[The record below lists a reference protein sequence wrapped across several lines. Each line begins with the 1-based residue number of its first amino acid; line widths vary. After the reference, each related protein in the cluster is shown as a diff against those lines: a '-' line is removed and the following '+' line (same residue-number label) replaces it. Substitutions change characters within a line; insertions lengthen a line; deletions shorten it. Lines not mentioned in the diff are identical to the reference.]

1 MAFGKPQI
9 FYTFYAETKGANN
22 LKVKKMRRKISTL
35 IAAITIVL
43 LTVTATLTA
52 FQMYPAKVYGQ
63 VVPSDSV
70 TVSPPSLTLTTLPE
84 TYTYWV
90 NVTSTGTAST
100 DYINN
105 VDIELPTGWANAAG
119 AAAFGYGFGVSV
131 AADGWVNC
139 TTALGTFY
147 GGVMANFSIPVTI
160 SLIPPTTGTW
170 TVYCFEG
177 ATPSTSNPVTVT
189 VTVNLEFYATMTPD
203 YVMNG
208 TSYIYTITV
217 VNTLCPIGINTI
229 NMTFPAGTWIFNV
242 LIEYSPLTWT
252 VGFNGV
258 NTFYLGPSP
267 SILETYGVTI
277 LVNMTV
283 PESAGAPWYYYWN
296 VSAWSSSSA
305 FLGTYS
311 IQAVVDNTRPV
322 VSIIAPNEP
331 YYSVG
336 AGNYMWINA
345 SVSDTPSMATFFSQY
360 DVTTNDSRF
369 TLYSVTEVGTS
380 NTFDYCWENNTF
392 IPDGTL
398 NVLITAVD
406 PAGNVGTGLAS
417 TTVDNT
423 APRLLWIYVVDQ
435 NDELLYTTGNGIY
448 WMSALTT
455 NVSVEAAFYSQ
466 QTAGPAGVHGDIY
479 FNTSMYPFVND
490 TTPTTP
496 GRWMPGA
503 IWMGTSG
510 YYVTGSN
517 LITLNITLLDSSSP
531 TANRYTYTWT
541 IKREITPPS
550 VPSYT
555 KTQTICGGFIIWGLT
570 ATDAVGISS
579 YNIMLNGSSEP
590 LYPYELNSAELW
602 YFPNDYVCTVQN
614 ITVVDLYY
622 LYSPGDVA
630 NITITAVNYGSNVG
644 PPLTFLVTVQAG
656 EWAPIEMF
664 PKWNLIS
671 FPLIPSSTTTAN
683 IYSLLLVNG
692 ASGVTVTYGYNTATS
707 TWTVNPTS
715 MSDGNGYWV
724 NMNAYD
730 VLIVQGYS
738 VGAPPSVGGAP
749 PAIVEYSLTTGWNL
763 AGFTEY
769 SYNIYYDGMW
779 APFYVASLQ
788 YTSTLATYFRFVYT
802 WDPVNQGWQIV
813 DLYTDSPFSYY
824 FYPGQAFWIYMYNS
838 QTLIPPIPY

>member
-9 FYTFYAETKGANN
+9 FYTVYAETKGANN

-35 IAAITIVL
+35 ITAITIVL

-131 AADGWVNC
+131 AAGGWVNC
-139 TTALGTFY
+139 TTALTTFY
-147 GGVMANFSIPVTI
+147 GGVVANFSIPVTI

-170 TVYCFEG
+170 TVYCYQG
-177 ATPSTSNPVTVT
+177 TTPSTSNPATAA
-189 VTVNLEFYATMTPD
+189 VTVNLEFSATMTPD

-208 TSYIYTITV
+208 TSYIYTLTV
-217 VNTLCPIGINTI
+217 VNNYCPIGINAI
-229 NMTFPAGTWIFNV
+229 NMTFPAGTWSFNV

-258 NTFYLGPSP
+258 NTFYLTGPN
-267 SILETYGVTI
+267 ILETYGVTI

-283 PESAGAPWYYYWN
+283 PASAGAPWYYYWN

-311 IQAVVDNTRPV
+311 IQAVVDNTKPV
-322 VSIIAPNEP
+322 VSVIAPNEP

-345 SVSDTPSMATFFSQY
+345 SVSDTPSMATYFSQY
-360 DVTTNDSRF
+360 VITVNDSRF

-380 NTFDYCWENNTF
+380 NTFDYCWENNTA

-398 NVLITAVD
+398 NVLITAID

-490 TTPTTP
+490 TTPLTP

-503 IWMGTSG
+503 VWMGTSG

-517 LITLNITLLDSSSP
+517 YVTLNITLLDSSSP

-541 IKREITPPS
+541 IMREITPPS
-550 VPSYT
+550 VPSYIT
-555 KTQTICGGFIIWGLT
+555 TQVICGGFIIWGLT
-570 ATDAVGISS
+570 ATDAVGISY
-579 YNIMLNGSSEP
+579 YNIILNGSSEP
-590 LYPYELNSAELW
+590 LYPWQLNSQTLW
-602 YFPNDYVCTVQN
+602 WWANDYVEASIQN
-614 ITVVDLYY
+614 ITVFDLYDY
-622 LYSPGDVA
+622 YSAGDIA
-630 NITITAVNYGSNVG
+630 NITITAVNYGGNVG

-656 EWAPIEMF
+656 MWYPLEMY

-671 FPLIPSSTTTAN
+671 FPLIPYSTSTTN
-683 IYSLLLVNG
+683 IYSLMLLHAA
-692 ASGVTVTYGYNTATS
+692 ASVDFAYSFDNTAKA
-707 TWTVNPTS
+707 WTLNPAT
-715 MSDGNGYWV
+715 MSDGNAYWI
-724 NMNAYD
+724 NMNNYD
-730 VLIVQGYS
+730 VLIVQGYP
-738 VGAPPSVGGAP
+738 VYAPPGSP
-749 PAIVEYSLTTGWNL
+749 PPVVEYSLPTGWDL
-763 AGFTEY
+763 AGFTETGEWY
-769 SYNIYYDGMW
+769 
-779 APFYVASLQ
+779 APYYVASLQ
-788 YTSTLATYFRFVYT
+788 YTSVLQSYYRYAYV
-802 WDPVNQGWQIV
+802 WDPVQQDWYVV
-813 DLYTDSPFSYY
+813 DLLGLTFTEYLQ
-824 FYPGQAFWIYMYNS
+824 PGQGFYIYMYAA
-838 QTLIPPIPY
+838 QTLVPPA